1 MLNNIDLQT
10 YKPIIN
16 ADFDYWGVKLNKEL
30 DIIESSVN
38 SVIAQVNSNIVDI
51 QELQNKDASL
61 DDDISELRNT
71 KLNKGN
77 VSASYD
83 TAKKI
88 EDIIKLNKSNSDLA
102 FTNVNERIRLNEE
115 NTAKKLYKGDNLSP
129 EYDTAKKIEDIIKA
143 NRLAFDNFVV
153 STGNN
158 LNTKLDKGSV
168 SEGFNTAKKI
178 EDIIVSNKTFSD
190 NKFSEISERIG
201 LAEEETAT
209 KLPKGNVS
217 IDYNTAEKI
226 ENIIKSNKADID
238 AEIDYTNQEVNKR
251 LVQGVGLSTEYNT
264 AKKIEDIIKL
274 NKSNTDNSINDLNGI
289 ITTKLSKGLVSPEYD
304 TAKKIEDII
313 KSNYNIMQT
322 KVAKSDIV
330 DNLTTEDNTRVASAS
345 TVKILNDK
353 IVATNNNVTNLDDN
367 TYKKN
372 EIDNKI
378 SALVTGNDWKEAV
391 NKFED
396 LATTYPNP
404 EKGWTVNVMNP
415 QPDGTYKPITY
426 QWDGQAWIPTS
437 INAIPDANPTTT
449 GLMTKEYAKKLEDVD
464 LVKIS
469 TQSDWNEVN
478 TDNVSFIK
486 NKPQTITESE
496 RNKLAYISD
505 TINEDVAEK
514 LPNGLVSS
522 DYDTAKKIEDKIK
535 NNYTLYENKVQEIDN
550 NLNKKLDKTSV
561 LNVLTSTSET
571 DALSANMGRELF
583 KLYSLSSVT
592 HDFLQARVISEGT
605 LLPNETEIPLEF
617 FLNNSLLF
625 INGQVVSTNDYTV
638 DEISKVIRLK
648 NPVSTT
654 ENSHYLIY
662 VVAFS
667 DVKFVIDTVDLL
679 LSNQDLIKILK
690 EGDVVKILGKTTK
703 YDGQAHLRIVESVG
717 KLNAVPMGDLFLN
730 EIPESNMF
738 NKADKITTYTKTEID
753 TKFQDIVVSL
763 DWKESVE
770 TFEDIAITYPNPEKG
785 WTVGVSKPKSTI
797 YRYDGTDWVNILE
810 DVFNTM
816 ASETDNGLMSSSD
829 FTKLKGLKTGAE
841 YTIELDS
848 KVSKTQSIIG
858 GNGIASNGSFVDG
871 NVTVS
876 VDNNVFTT
884 SNKGGDLNLLP
895 TKDKSNLVNAII
907 ELSKTSP
914 NEFSSLESLGLTD
927 SSFQIVSTID
937 VGLRFQKT
945 MEILKETNLLVK
957 GSRLYFGCN
966 SSTYPYFT
974 TAITDQFSSILTDIS
989 VNIEVSNSSDSLWT
1003 VTIINTKDGN
1013 GAVYKTSVDFSSYNY
1028 LMDIFGTATQGSP
1041 NELSTINKKIIPAIN
1056 ETYRLANNAL
1066 PKTGGLATG
1075 NIEFDLNSSPI
1086 ASYDKGYK
1094 IKHFTGQLD
1103 VTVLKMDENKI
1114 VLGENYNRD
1123 VNVLCGAFTVNDSV
1137 VWTARNFTPSN
1148 YMPIAGGN
1156 FSNSIGINKD
1166 SNPIVQFNTA
1176 TGGYQGFV
1184 GRQSN
1189 SIRLYN
1195 NISKKYISLGDDG
1208 VGIYPATNLNT
1219 TSKEVVEAINELKTK
1234 VEAGS
1239 TPTVTTLN
1247 TKDEVDNALDTGT
1260 YYVNSFVP
1268 FSTTNGN
1275 VNTRGSI
1282 NVVNHNNSEVLQV
1295 LTAESNMRFYIRK
1308 GTTGMIKYA
1317 RWIETPA
1324 YNESQLSPRLEL
1336 YGNVSIRN
1344 GSSSSSSPTLEE
1356 LRSKIIF
1363 DNNATI
1369 GLDTTNG
1376 RLRYGTVMS
1385 NQQPQWTTDP
1395 ITHYFTGNI
1404 LSTGTIVGT
1413 NVGTTSDVE
1422 LKTNIQPI
1430 DANVTMDKFMKINFY
1445 SYNFKNNLEHKEY
1458 GVIAQEI
1465 QDIYPELV
1473 LETDDKIGDRNVL
1486 AVNYKDL
1493 YIQLAV
1499 VVQEQ
1504 EKRIKKLEKMIENK

>member
-16 ADFDYWGVKLNKEL
+16 ADFDYWGIKLNKEL

-61 DDDISELRNT
+61 DDDISELRNS

-129 EYDTAKKIEDIIKA
+129 DYDTAKKIEDIIKA
-143 NRLAFDNFVV
+143 NRLAFDNFVI

-158 LNTKLDKGSV
+158 FNTKLDKGLV
-168 SEGFNTAKKI
+168 SDGFNTAKKI

-201 LAEEETAT
+201 LAEQETAT

-217 IDYNTAEKI
+217 IDYDTAEKI
-226 ENIIKSNKADID
+226 ENIIKSNKSDTD
-238 AEIDYTNQEVNKR
+238 AEINYTNQEVNKR
-251 LVQGVGLSTEYNT
+251 LVQGVGLST
-264 AKKIEDIIKL
+264 
-274 NKSNTDNSINDLNGI
+274 
-289 ITTKLSKGLVSPEYD
+289 
-304 TAKKIEDII
+304 
-313 KSNYNIMQT
+313 
-322 KVAKSDIV
+322 
-330 DNLTTEDNTRVASAS
+330 
-345 TVKILNDK
+345 
-353 IVATNNNVTNLDDN
+353 
-367 TYKKN
+367 
-372 EIDNKI
+372 
-378 SALVTGNDWKEAV
+378 
-391 NKFED
+391 
-396 LATTYPNP
+396 
-404 EKGWTVNVMNP
+404 
-415 QPDGTYKPITY
+415 
-426 QWDGQAWIPTS
+426 
-437 INAIPDANPTTT
+437 
-449 GLMTKEYAKKLEDVD
+449 
-464 LVKIS
+464 
-469 TQSDWNEVN
+469 
-478 TDNVSFIK
+478 
-486 NKPQTITESE
+486 
-496 RNKLAYISD
+496 
-505 TINEDVAEK
+505 
-514 LPNGLVSS
+514 

-535 NNYTLYENKVQEIDN
+535 NNYTIYENKVQEIDN

-605 LLPNETEIPLEF
+605 LLPNETEIPLKF

-638 DEISKVIRLK
+638 DEINKVIRLK

-679 LSNQDLIKILK
+679 LSNQDLINILK
-690 EGDVVKILGKTTK
+690 EGDVVKILGGTTK
-703 YDGQAHLRIVESVG
+703 YDGKAHLRVVESVG

-770 TFEDIAITYPNPEKG
+770 TYEDIAITYPNPEKG

-797 YRYDGTDWVNILE
+797 YRYDGTDWINILE

-816 ASETDNGLMSSSD
+816 ASDTDNGLMSSSD

-858 GNGIASNGSFVDG
+858 GNGIISNGSFIDG

-914 NEFSSLESLGLTD
+914 NEFSSLETIGLTD
-927 SSFQIVSTID
+927 NSFQSASTSEM
-937 VGLRFQKT
+937 GMRFQKS
-945 MEILKETNLLVK
+945 MEILKSTNKLVK
-957 GSRLYFGCN
+957 SSRLYFSCN
-966 SSTYPYFT
+966 STNYPYFT
-974 TAITDQFSSILTDIS
+974 TAITDQYSAILTSIL
-989 VNIEVSNSSDSLWT
+989 VNIEVSNDNDSLWT
-1003 VTIINTKDGN
+1003 VTIINLNN
-1013 GAVYKTSVDFSSYNY
+1013 GATYKTAVDFSNVNNHITD
-1028 LMDIFGTATQGSP
+1028 LFGTAEQGNP
-1041 NELSTINKKIIPAIN
+1041 NTLQTTNKKIIPAIN
-1056 ETYRLANNAL
+1056 ETFNLAKNAI

-1075 NIEFDLNSSPI
+1075 NIEFDSNSSPI
-1086 ASYDKGYK
+1086 ASYNSGYK
-1094 IKHFTGQLD
+1094 IKHFTGKLD

-1123 VNVLCGAFTVNDSV
+1123 VNVMCGAFTVNDST
-1137 VWTARNFTPSN
+1137 VWTSSNFTPSS
-1148 YMPIAGGN
+1148 YMPIAGGA
-1156 FSNSIGINKD
+1156 FSNSISINND
-1166 SNPIVQFNTA
+1166 TNPIVKFNTA
-1176 TGGYQGFV
+1176 TGSYQGFV

-1195 NISKKYISLGDDG
+1195 NISTKYISLGDDG
-1208 VGIYPATNLNT
+1208 TGIYPATNLNT
-1219 TSKEVVEAINELKTK
+1219 TSKEVVGAINELKTK

-1239 TPTVTTLN
+1239 TLTVTTLKTQN
-1247 TKDEVDNALDTGT
+1247 EVDTALDTGI
-1260 YYVNSFVP
+1260 YYVNQFVP
-1268 FSTTNGN
+1268 FTTTNGG
-1275 VNTRGSI
+1275 VNLKGSI

-1295 LTAESNMRFYIRK
+1295 LTAENMKFYIRK
-1308 GTTGMIKYA
+1308 GTTGMIKYN
-1317 RWIETPA
+1317 RWIEVPA
-1324 YNESQLSPRLEL
+1324 YNESQLSPKLEL
-1336 YGNVSIRN
+1336 NGNISIRN
-1344 GSSSSSSPTLEE
+1344 GYSVSSSPTLEQ
-1356 LRSKIIF
+1356 LRGKIIF
-1363 DNNATI
+1363 ENNATI

-1385 NQQPQWTTDP
+1385 SQQPQWTTDP
-1395 ITHYFTGNI
+1395 MTHYFTGNI

-1413 NVGTTSDVE
+1413 NVGNTSDIE

-1430 DANVTMDKFMKINFY
+1430 DVNETMDKFMKINFY